1 MIEKVK
7 GQVYDESTLLSVYTM
22 YSDYEWL
29 KKEMMCRKFN
39 FDKHLFY

>member
-22 YSDYEWL
+22 YSDYE
-29 KKEMMCRKFN
+29 
-39 FDKHLFY
+39 